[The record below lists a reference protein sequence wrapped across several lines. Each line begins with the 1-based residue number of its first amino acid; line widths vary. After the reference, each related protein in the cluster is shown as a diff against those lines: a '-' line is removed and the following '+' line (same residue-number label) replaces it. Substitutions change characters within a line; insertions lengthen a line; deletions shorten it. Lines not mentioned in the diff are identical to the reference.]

1 MVKKEIFSCLTDSMK
16 GVLLSLKGKTLK
28 YIECVPMKGVS
39 LNDNRV
45 FESFRLNIGKNSVD
59 VTNIIHAIPQTDE
72 ERLSNELVMEYGWF
86 ECFLREKNEEYRS
99 PILHGKSVRYLL
111 NEKINDVIIV
121 TDTITSKDGY
131 LEKTD
136 RAILIK
142 TDGNLYSFIRNMFWE
157 DSIYIKTGNTI
168 EGLPTEKEVSEQY
181 GEKLS
186 VERKFYFL

>member
-1 MVKKEIFSCLTDSMK
+1 MS
-16 GVLLSLKGKTLK
+16 K
-28 YIECVPMKGVS
+28 YS
-39 LNDNRV
+39 
-45 FESFRLNIGKNSVD
+45 NINNPNTRTG
-59 VTNIIHAIPQTDE
+59 
-72 ERLSNELVMEYGWF
+72 
-86 ECFLREKNEEYRS
+86 
-99 PILHGKSVRYLL
+99 
-111 NEKINDVIIV
+111 
-121 TDTITSKDGY
+121 
-131 LEKTD
+131 